1 MTFIHCCMPVAFA
14 LALLVSAPVHA
25 AEDPA
30 LFVLTPALM
39 QKLTAAEKALKA
51 LYKDEAEDAKD
62 DGNDK
67 SIEASIRK
75 IDRDPNT
82 LAVLARHGL
91 TSRDL
96 VLSAHAL
103 LHAGMFVSTE
113 ASMDKD
119 KNAALYG
126 SFTKVQQANI
136 VLVRE
141 LTRPQ

>member
-1 MTFIHCCMPVAFA
+1 MPVAFA

>member
-1 MTFIHCCMPVAFA
+1 MTLIQCCMPVAFA
-14 LALLVSAPVHA
+14 LSLLVSAPVQA

-30 LFVLTPALM
+30 LFALTPALM
-39 QKLTAAEKALKA
+39 QKLTAAEKDMKA

-67 SIEASIRK
+67 SIKAAIQK
-75 IDRDPNT
+75 IDKDPNT

-103 LHAGMFVSTE
+103 LHAGMFVAKE

-141 LTRPQ
+141 LTRPK